1 MSTPEVA
8 CPTCGVMAPWSSSN
22 PYRPFCSERC
32 KMVDLGAWFS
42 EERAIPEKN
51 DPTSEQ
57 WDDDDSVS
65 SFSPGDPSTPQ

>member
-1 MSTPEVA
+1 MSITVE
-8 CPTCGVMAPWSSSN
+8 CPHCGAQVSWTETATW
-22 PYRPFCSERC
+22 RPFCSERC

-42 EERAIPEKN
+42 EERAIPDKK

-65 SFSPGDPSTPQ
+65 GFSPADPSTQQ